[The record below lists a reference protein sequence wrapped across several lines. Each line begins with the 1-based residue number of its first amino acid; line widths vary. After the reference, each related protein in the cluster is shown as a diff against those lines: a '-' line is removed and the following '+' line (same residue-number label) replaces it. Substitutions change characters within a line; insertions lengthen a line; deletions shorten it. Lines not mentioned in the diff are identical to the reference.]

1 MVLGVNTFLFTSPFT
16 TDKLDLLD
24 TIASIGFDGVE
35 IALENPGDIDPAAV
49 RRRLQELG
57 LRCCAVCGV
66 FGAGRDLRGD
76 DYDQR
81 GAKEFIRQG
90 MGIAEE
96 LECNL
101 FAGPLYSRTG
111 RAGPESH
118 DSRREQWKR
127 VAGHLGDL
135 SHEAS
140 NRGIQLAIEVMNRFA
155 TDFLN
160 TCDQA
165 LELIGE
171 INSPALG
178 VHLDTFHMNIEEK
191 SMAAAI
197 STAGNR
203 LFHFHAADND
213 RSAPGK
219 GAIDWHS
226 IKNSL
231 EQVGYDGSIV
241 IESFM
246 PDIRIGGTVP
256 SVWRRLAPDGQT
268 LAREGLAFLQDLF
281 GR

>member
-16 TDKLDLLD
+16 TAKLDLLED
-24 TIASIGFDGVE
+24 IASAGFDGVE
-35 IALENPGDIDPAAV
+35 IALENPEDIDPPLV
-49 RRRLQELG
+49 RRKLNQLD

-76 DYDQR
+76 EQEQR
-81 GAKEFIRQG
+81 GAKDFIRKG
-90 MGIAEE
+90 IAIAEE

-111 RAGPESH
+111 RAAPES
-118 DSRREQWKR
+118 DNSRREQWNR
-127 VAGHLGDL
+127 VVGHL
-135 SHEAS
+135 SAHSQEAES
-140 NRGIQLAIEVMNRFA
+140 RGIRLAIEVMNRFA
-155 TDFLN
+155 TDFIN

-165 LELIGE
+165 LELIE
-171 INSPALG
+171 EVDSPALG

-191 SMAAAI
+191 SMTAAV
-197 STAGNR
+197 TKAGSR
-203 LFHFHAADND
+203 LFHFHVADND

-219 GAIDWHS
+219 GAIDWIS
-226 IKNSL
+226 IKNAL
-231 EQVGYDGSIV
+231 EEVGYDESIV

-256 SVWRRLAPDGQT
+256 SVWRKLAPDGHT
-268 LAREGLAFLQDLF
+268 LAREGLAFLRDLF